1 MSNIISKEIHL
12 HSRPEGEPKS
22 ENFELVEKEISSIN
36 EDEVLVKNLW
46 MSVDPYM
53 RGRMIDRKSYVPPF
67 AVGKTL
73 EGGAIGVVIESN
85 SSDFKVG
92 DYVNSNFGWREYFSS
107 KANMLSKVNPD
118 IGPLQAYLGTLGMPG
133 MTAYVGLLRIGELKE
148 GENVLVSAAAG
159 AVGTVACQIA
169 KAKGCKVY
177 GTAGSDEKCHFLE
190 SELGIDKAINYKT
203 TEHLTRSI
211 HSACSNGVDVYFE
224 NVGGS
229 HLEAALSAMNL
240 NGRIALCGMI
250 EQYNDK
256 TPRPGPN
263 NLMAAIVKSLKIQGF
278 VVSNHYDLSDNFL
291 NDMKHWIENDKMK
304 WKETID
310 VGIES
315 APNAFLKLFKGENF
329 GKMLVKIAEE

>member
-1 MSNIISKEIHL
+1 MSNIVSKEIHL
-12 HSRPEGEPKS
+12 ISRPEGEPRK
-22 ENFELVEKEISSIN
+22 ENFLLVEKQINSIN
-36 EDEVLVKNLW
+36 EGEVLVKNLW

-67 AVGKTL
+67 EVGKTL
-73 EGGAIGVVIESN
+73 EGGAIGVVIQSN
-85 SSDFKVG
+85 SHDFKEG
-92 DYVNSNFGWREYFSS
+92 DYVNSNFGWREYFSTNS
-107 KANMLSKVNPD
+107 KSLTKVNPD

-148 GENVLVSAAAG
+148 NDNVLISAAAG

-169 KAKGCKVY
+169 KAKGCNVY

-190 SELGIDKAINYKT
+190 NDLGIDKAINYKT
-203 TEHLTRSI
+203 SDHLTKSI
-211 HSACSNGVDVYFE
+211 HKACTSGVDVYFE

-229 HLEAALSAMNL
+229 HLEAALSVMNV

-250 EQYNDK
+250 EQYND
-256 TPRPGPN
+256 TNPRPGPN

-278 VVSNHYDLSDNFL
+278 VVSSHYDLSDDFL
-291 NDMKHWIENDKMK
+291 KDMKNWIKNDKMK

-310 VGIES
+310 KGIES
-315 APNAFLKLFKGENF
+315 APNAFIKLFKGENF
-329 GKMLVKIAEE
+329 GKMLVELSEE

>member
-22 ENFELVEKEISSIN
+22 ENFELVEKEISPIN

-73 EGGAIGVVIESN
+73 EGGAIGIVVESN

-107 KANMLSKVNPD
+107 KANMLSKVNRD

-190 SELGIDKAINYKT
+190 SELGVDKAINYKT
-203 TEHLTRSI
+203 TEHLTKSI
-211 HSACSNGVDVYFE
+211 HSACSNGIDVYF
-224 NVGGS
+224 
-229 HLEAALSAMNL
+229 
-240 NGRIALCGMI
+240 
-250 EQYNDK
+250 
-256 TPRPGPN
+256 
-263 NLMAAIVKSLKIQGF
+263 
-278 VVSNHYDLSDNFL
+278 
-291 NDMKHWIENDKMK
+291 
-304 WKETID
+304 
-310 VGIES
+310 
-315 APNAFLKLFKGENF
+315 
-329 GKMLVKIAEE
+329 